1 MSEPSRHVDVNVKT
15 AEDLTG
21 NSKID
26 AGIKIVKYLG
36 VPTAVAG
43 FGLYIIHGLV
53 GDYRDTNKSNALATT
68 ATSAAVVKQSDD
80 MEDIKLA
87 QESQKQA
94 MWKLRE
100 GQMEQLEIQRAVR
113 DGIQKLVELQ
123 SAKK

>member
-1 MSEPSRHVDVNVKT
+1 
-15 AEDLTG
+15 
-21 NSKID
+21 
-26 AGIKIVKYLG
+26 
-36 VPTAVAG
+36 
-43 FGLYIIHGLV
+43 
-53 GDYRDTNKSNALATT
+53 
-68 ATSAAVVKQSDD
+68 